1 MRVCTPVLVCDITC
15 ADFHCIPVFSD
26 REMVK
31 KVSKVTLPELTRVG
45 KKYLAPLFDS
55 TLTRCVTCV
64 HPSKVEEV
72 TADFKK

>member
-1 MRVCTPVLVCDITC
+1 MRVCTPVLVCDVTC
-15 ADFHCIPVFSD
+15 ADSHCIPVFSD
-26 REMVK
+26 RDMVK